1 MTRTGRAVWV
11 AGAAIG
17 VASAALYLS
26 GSFESW
32 ETRAFDGRLRSIA
45 SGELDS
51 SLVIVEAGPG
61 DLSAGGR
68 RVDAGRVAG
77 IVGRLNGLGAAVIA
91 FDDPVEGVAGEVS
104 ALAKA
109 AALHGRV
116 IFAFRY
122 PAQDDV
128 WLYRG
133 LPPVTQPGVAD
144 EMRRAAIAIGFTNRR
159 AGGDGVLRRFTPM
172 IGDQAEIGLAVA
184 SADLDHP
191 IDLPRQAPMPGAR
204 YPLGP
209 GASLLIR
216 FDQAASS
223 LRIVALDEVLSGAFD
238 VHGKTVIVGAAPAAF
253 SYQTP
258 LGQMP
263 SVAVTAEIASQLVK
277 GRGIARAPQWVVV
290 LAVIA
295 VALALAGGAARARA
309 AFDFA
314 VPLVAGALLWVFA
327 GLAMRAGTWI
337 DVFPI
342 YFVLAAHVVVVPS
355 ARAAAG
361 GRAFISKRREGRA
374 TQASGVFF
382 EGMVET
388 LVTAAFGQ
396 AGSAWTFDETGPR
409 PAGVRDERIP
419 AHLAASFRDNH
430 PVETNRDEGQFVL
443 IPFISEG
450 SLRAGV
456 VVLRARGVPLAP
468 PRLQLIGWVAHAF
481 AARLSAASTDPLGAL
496 ADALAEVAR
505 IAGEKDHFSAQIPGH
520 LAGLVSR
527 IAAAMGISSKNAQN
541 LAVAARLHHIGK
553 IGVPDA
559 VLDSAERLSD
569 EEYERVK
576 KHPEIGSRILET
588 ARVDRTVGEIVE
600 AHHERWDGRGYPNG
614 LSGAGI
620 PMGARILAVADAIV
634 SITQDRPYRRG
645 LPAEVALDE
654 LKAQRGK
661 MFDPAVVDAT
671 IELAASDPSALVVP
685 RAEAARAG
693 L

>member
-1 MTRTGRAVWV
+1 
-11 AGAAIG
+11 
-17 VASAALYLS
+17 LYLT

-32 ETRAFDGRLRSIA
+32 ETRAFDGRLRSTA
-45 SGELDS
+45 SGELDP
-51 SLVIVEAGPG
+51 SLVIVEAGAG
-61 DLSAGGR
+61 DLSADGR
-68 RVDAGRVAG
+68 SVDAGRVAG
-77 IVGRLNGLGAAVIA
+77 VVDRLNGLGAAVIA
-91 FDDPVEGVAGEVS
+91 FDDPVQGPAGGVS

-122 PAQDDV
+122 PAQDDI
-128 WLYRG
+128 WLDRG
-133 LPPVTQPGVAD
+133 LPPLTQPAVPD
-144 EMRRAAIAIGFTNRR
+144 DMRRAAIAIGFTNRR
-159 AGGDGVLRRFTPM
+159 AGSDSVLRRFAPM

-204 YPLGP
+204 HPLGP

-216 FDQAASS
+216 FDQPAGS
-223 LRIVALDEVLSGAFD
+223 LRIVPLDEVLGGRFGI
-238 VHGKTVIVGAAPAAF
+238 HGKTVIVGAGPAAAF

-258 LGQMP
+258 LGRMP

-277 GRGIARAPQWVVV
+277 GRGVARAPQWIVVF
-290 LAVIA
+290 AVIA
-295 VALALAGGAARARA
+295 VALALGAGAARARA

-314 VPLVAGALLWVFA
+314 VPLVAGALLWIFA

-342 YFVLAAHVVVVPS
+342 YFVLAAHVVVAPA

-361 GRAFISKRREGRA
+361 GRALVSKRREDRA
-374 TQASGVFF
+374 VQAAGAFY

-396 AGSAWTFDETGPR
+396 AGAAWTFDETGAG
-409 PAGVRDERIP
+409 PAGARDERIP
-419 AHLAASFRDNH
+419 VHLAASFRDDH

-443 IPFISEG
+443 APLISEG
-450 SLRAGV
+450 SLKAGV
-456 VVLRARGVPLAP
+456 VVLRARGLPLAP
-468 PRLQLIGWVAHAF
+468 PRLQLLGWVANAF
-481 AARLSAASTDPLGAL
+481 AARLSAAAADPRGAL

-505 IAGEKDHFSAQIPGH
+505 IADEKDHFSARLPDH

-527 IAAAMGISSKNAQN
+527 IAAAMGLTSKKAQD
-541 LAVAARLHHIGK
+541 LAAAARLHHIGK

-576 KHPEIGSRILET
+576 RHPEIGSRILEA
-588 ARVDRTVGEIVE
+588 ARVDRAVGEIVR

-614 LSGAGI
+614 LAGDGI

-671 IELAASDPSALVVP
+671 LALAASDPEALVAP